1 MGCGHA
7 NNYVAGNHNQ
17 THMDYRVQ
25 SRVSSPRAAIVT
37 VGRLTGLG
45 SFFVSG
51 YSSPLRPGH
60 DDPRRAIVDLQG

>member
-17 THMDYRVQ
+17 ISMHGAVQ
-25 SRVSSPRAAIVT
+25 SRASQPRAAIVT
-37 VGRLTGLG
+37 TGRLLGLG
-45 SFFVSG
+45 SILVSG

-60 DDPRRAIVDLQG
+60 DDTRRAIVDLQG